1 MVTEFVRFSYYSVF
15 LLSKIKKNQKR
26 LKILFRT
33 TDSNDI
39 EVKNKK
45 YTKKRGDLHAYRSI

>member
-1 MVTEFVRFSYYSVF
+1 MVIEFVRFSYYSVF

-45 YTKKRGDLHAYRSI
+45 YTS